1 MRTENQARKM
11 LKGIVGTRDES
22 IDDVV
27 KFMLDYAESMRKR
40 QKDAVEGDK
49 MLPCS
54 TIALRMED
62 TASRI
67 KAALRRERAKS
78 RSVSNLKNP
87 PPRRVRLTKR
97 LGYEALKLLKYIDF
111 RMTMTKDMLDFQ
123 DWKRSVSDDMC
134 AVLANLNTWWDQEKR
149 SRHGKARKR

>member
-1 MRTENQARKM
+1 METKSQARKM
-11 LKGIVGTRDES
+11 LEGIVGTRDES

-40 QKDAVEGDK
+40 QKDAAEGDK

-62 TASRI
+62 TASRL

-78 RSVSNLKNP
+78 RSTPKLKNP
-87 PPRRVRLTKR
+87 PPKRVRLTKN
-97 LGYEALKLLKYIDF
+97 LGRETRKFLNYLDLMLLHEAPRQLRDAIIDNGLTTL
-111 RMTMTKDMLDFQ
+111 RA
-123 DWKRSVSDDMC
+123 DW
-134 AVLANLNTWWDQEKR
+134 NTWWDQEKR
-149 SRHGKARKR
+149 RKHDARKR

>member
-1 MRTENQARKM
+1 METKNQARKM

-22 IDDVV
+22 VDDVV
-27 KFMLDYAESMRKR
+27 KFMLDYAASMRKR
-40 QKDAVEGDK
+40 QKDAAEGDK

-78 RSVSNLKNP
+78 RSTPKLKNP
-87 PPRRVRLTKR
+87 PPKRVKLTKR

-149 SRHGKARKR
+149 RKRDARKR

>member
-1 MRTENQARKM
+1 METKNQARKM

-78 RSVSNLKNP
+78 RSTPKLKNP
-87 PPRRVRLTKR
+87 PPSRVRLTKNLGNETRKFLNYLHYR
-97 LGYEALKLLKYIDF
+97 LTMARDSFDLDDIKRTSMDSLCAL
-111 RMTMTKDMLDFQ
+111 
-123 DWKRSVSDDMC
+123 C
-134 AVLANLNTWWDQEKR
+134 AHYNTWWNQEKR
-149 SRHGKARKR
+149 KKKQ

>member
-1 MRTENQARKM
+1 METKNQARKM
-11 LKGIVGTRDES
+11 LKGIVGARDES

-87 PPRRVRLTKR
+87 PPKRVRLTKN
-97 LGYEALKLLKYIDF
+97 LGRETRKFLNYLDLMLLHEAPRQLRDVIERNGLTDL
-111 RMTMTKDMLDFQ
+111 R
-123 DWKRSVSDDMC
+123 
-134 AVLANLNTWWDQEKR
+134 ANWNTW
-149 SRHGKARKR
+149 

>member
-1 MRTENQARKM
+1 METKNQARKM
-11 LKGIVGTRDES
+11 LKGIVGARDES

-40 QKDAVEGDK
+40 QKDAAEGDK

-78 RSVSNLKNP
+78 RSTSNLKNP
-87 PPRRVRLTKR
+87 PPKRVRLTKN
-97 LGYEALKLLKYIDF
+97 LGRETRKFLNYLDLMLLHEAPRQLRDVILENGLTDL
-111 RMTMTKDMLDFQ
+111 R
-123 DWKRSVSDDMC
+123 
-134 AVLANLNTWWDQEKR
+134 ANWNTWWDQEKR
-149 SRHGKARKR
+149 SKKK

>member
-1 MRTENQARKM
+1 M
-11 LKGIVGTRDES
+11 LEGIVGTRDES

-78 RSVSNLKNP
+78 RSTLNLKNP
-87 PPRRVRLTKR
+87 PPKRVRLTKN
-97 LGYEALKLLKYIDF
+97 LGRETRWFLNYLDLMLLHEAPRQLRDAIVENGLTDL
-111 RMTMTKDMLDFQ
+111 R
-123 DWKRSVSDDMC
+123 
-134 AVLANLNTWWDQEKR
+134 ANWNTWWDQEKR
-149 SRHGKARKR
+149 NKKK

>member
-1 MRTENQARKM
+1 METENQARKM
-11 LKGIVGTRDES
+11 LKGIVGARDES

-87 PPRRVRLTKR
+87 PPKRVRLTKN
-97 LGYEALKLLKYIDF
+97 LGRETRKFLNYLDLMLLHEAPRQL
-111 RMTMTKDMLDFQ
+111 Q
-123 DWKRSVSDDMC
+123 D
-134 AVLANLNTWWDQEKR
+134 AVMNNGLTTLRTNWNTWWDQEKR
-149 SRHGKARKR
+149 RKREAQK

>member
-1 MRTENQARKM
+1 METKNQARKM

-78 RSVSNLKNP
+78 RSTSNLKNP
-87 PPRRVRLTKR
+87 PPRRARLTKN
-97 LGYEALKLLKYIDF
+97 LGRETRKFLNYLDLMLLHEAPRQLRDAILENGLTDL
-111 RMTMTKDMLDFQ
+111 R
-123 DWKRSVSDDMC
+123 
-134 AVLANLNTWWDQEKR
+134 ANWNTWWYQEKR
-149 SRHGKARKR
+149 RKHDT

>member
-78 RSVSNLKNP
+78 RPTPSLKNP
-87 PPRRVRLTKR
+87 PPKRVRLTKN
-97 LGYEALKLLKYIDF
+97 LGRETRKFLNYLDLMLLHEAPRQLRDVIIDNGLTTL
-111 RMTMTKDMLDFQ
+111 R
-123 DWKRSVSDDMC
+123 
-134 AVLANLNTWWDQEKR
+134 ANWNTWWDQEKR
-149 SRHGKARKR
+149 SGHGKAGKR

>member
-1 MRTENQARKM
+1 METKNQARKM
-11 LKGIVGTRDES
+11 LKGIVGARDES

-78 RSVSNLKNP
+78 RSTSNLKNP
-87 PPRRVRLTKR
+87 PPRRVRLTKNLGRETRKFLNYMHFR
-97 LGYEALKLLKYIDF
+97 LTMAKTTFDLDDVKRTSMDDLCAL
-111 RMTMTKDMLDFQ
+111 
-123 DWKRSVSDDMC
+123 C
-134 AVLANLNTWWDQEKR
+134 ANWNTWWDQEKR
-149 SRHGKARKR
+149 RKREAQK

>member
-1 MRTENQARKM
+1 MKTENQARKM

-87 PPRRVRLTKR
+87 PPKRVRLTKN
-97 LGYEALKLLKYIDF
+97 LGRETRRFLNYLDLMLLHEAPRQLRDAIMDNGLTTL
-111 RMTMTKDMLDFQ
+111 R
-123 DWKRSVSDDMC
+123 
-134 AVLANLNTWWDQEKR
+134 ANWNTWWDQEKR
-149 SRHGKARKR
+149 RKRETQE

>member
-1 MRTENQARKM
+1 METKNQARKM

-40 QKDAVEGDK
+40 QKDAAEGDK

-67 KAALRRERAKS
+67 KAALRRERVKS
-78 RSVSNLKNP
+78 RSTPNLKNP
-87 PPRRVRLTKR
+87 PPKRVRLTKR

-111 RMTMTKDMLDFQ
+111 RMTMTRDMLDFQ

-134 AVLANLNTWWDQEKR
+134 AVLANLNAWWDQEKR
-149 SRHGKARKR
+149 RKRDARKR

>member
-1 MRTENQARKM
+1 MKTENQARKM

-67 KAALRRERAKS
+67 KAALRRERAES
-78 RSVSNLKNP
+78 RPTPNLKNP

-134 AVLANLNTWWDQEKR
+134 AVLANLNAWWDQEKR
-149 SRHGKARKR
+149 RKRDARKR

>member
-1 MRTENQARKM
+1 METKNQARKM

-78 RSVSNLKNP
+78 RSTPKLKNP
-87 PPRRVRLTKR
+87 PPKRVRLTKN
-97 LGYEALKLLKYIDF
+97 LGRETRKFLNYLDLMLLHEAPGQLRDAIIDNGLTTL
-111 RMTMTKDMLDFQ
+111 R
-123 DWKRSVSDDMC
+123 
-134 AVLANLNTWWDQEKR
+134 ANWNTWWDQEKR
-149 SRHGKARKR
+149 SKKK

>member
-1 MRTENQARKM
+1 METKNQARKM

-87 PPRRVRLTKR
+87 PPEEGAAHKEAGVRGAEAPQVHR
-97 LGYEALKLLKYIDF
+97 LPN
-111 RMTMTKDMLDFQ
+111 
-123 DWKRSVSDDMC
+123 DDDEGH
-134 AVLANLNTWWDQEKR
+134 A
-149 SRHGKARKR
+149 